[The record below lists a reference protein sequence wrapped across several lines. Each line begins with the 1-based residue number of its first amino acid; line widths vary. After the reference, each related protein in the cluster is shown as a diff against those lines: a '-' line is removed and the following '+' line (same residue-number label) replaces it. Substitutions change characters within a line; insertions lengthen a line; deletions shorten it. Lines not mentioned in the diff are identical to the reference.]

1 MKIVALDGY
10 ALNPGDISWSPVE
23 QYGELTV
30 YPRTSPEEVC
40 QRAKDAE
47 MILINKVNITKEHL
61 EQLPKLRY
69 IGIQATGY
77 NVVDLEAARQRGIAV
92 CNIPAYSTASVAQM
106 VFALLLAVTN
116 RVEHY
121 TEENRKGKWSE
132 NPDFCY
138 RDTPL
143 TELAGKKI
151 GIVGL
156 GNTGMA
162 TARIALAFG
171 MEVYAYTSKEQ
182 HQLGTD
188 IRKAEWDD
196 LLHTCDVIT
205 LNCPLTPETRQMIN
219 RDTIG
224 KMKREAILINTG
236 RGGLVNEADLAEALD
251 NGRIAAYGADV
262 LNEEPPAADNPL
274 LRSHNTYLTPH
285 IAWATREARLR
296 LMDISADNIRAFI
309 GGTPQNVV
317 NP

>member
-1 MKIVALDGY
+1 MKIVVLDGH
-10 ALNPGDISWSPVE
+10 ALNPGDISWSPIE

-30 YPRTSPEEVC
+30 YPRTLPEEVC
-40 QRAKDAE
+40 LRAKDAE
-47 MILINKVNITKEHL
+47 MILTNKVNITEAHL
-61 EQLPKLRY
+61 EQLPNLQY
-69 IGIQATGY
+69 IGVQATGY

-106 VFALLLAVTN
+106 VFALLLAITN

-121 TEENRKGKWSE
+121 AEENRKGKWSG

-162 TARIALAFG
+162 TARIAQAFG
-171 MEVYAYTSKEQ
+171 MEVYAYTSKAP
-182 HQLGTD
+182 HQLGTG
-188 IRKAEWDD
+188 IRKVGWDE
-196 LLHTCDVIT
+196 LLCTCDVIT
-205 LNCPLTPETRQMIN
+205 LNCPLTPETRQIIN
-219 RDTIG
+219 RNALD

-236 RGGLVNEADLAEALD
+236 RGGLVNETELAEALD
-251 NGRIAAYGADV
+251 NERIAAYGADV

-274 LRSHNTYLTPH
+274 LHSRHTFLTPH

-309 GGTPQNVV
+309 NGTPQNVV